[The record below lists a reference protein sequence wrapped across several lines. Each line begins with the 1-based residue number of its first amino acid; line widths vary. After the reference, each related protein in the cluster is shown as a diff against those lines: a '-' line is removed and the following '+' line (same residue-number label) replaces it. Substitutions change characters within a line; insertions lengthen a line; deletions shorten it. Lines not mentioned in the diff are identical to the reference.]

1 MKDIRKPG
9 FFGEAVHFKNRSM
22 LREVLTAFLLF
33 FIGTFMGALIQT
45 PVMMVYFLTD
55 KEYLNM
61 ISSGRIDNQTIMEMV
76 SKMPNWVVALTLCG
90 TAGTL
95 IATIFYY
102 KVIEKRSLLSLGFQK
117 KRAAGFYLFGMLLG
131 TCFLGCCYLSGSVM
145 GIYRIDFSM
154 TGEKAVPVI
163 LLFFVGYMIQGLAE
177 EVLCRGFL
185 FVVLTK
191 KYPVFYALI
200 LSSLFYA
207 LLHGF
212 HNNVSILAYINLILF
227 GGLMGLLFLRFENIW
242 LVGAFHG
249 ICDFILTNVFGMKES
264 GLEAD
269 EFLFSVQ
276 TAENSD
282 VLHGGKYG
290 LTGGLLLTIVLVFAI
305 LLLLVGM
312 YHRQMIIPIE
322 ENFVQEEKE
331 EVAPVLL
338 EYREFK
344 RVDLEREKPEP
355 YPPIG
360 KVEEMNERI
369 LREEKETSTVFDRD
383 YFKD

>member
-9 FFGEAVHFKNRSM
+9 FFCEAVHFKNRSM

-55 KEYLNM
+55 RDYLNM

-76 SKMPNWVVALTLCG
+76 SQMPNWVVALTLCG

-131 TCFLGCCYLSGSVM
+131 TCFLGCCYLLGSVM
-145 GIYRIDFSM
+145 GIFRIDFSL

-185 FVVLTK
+185 LVVLTK

-207 LLHGF
+207 LLNGF
-212 HNNVSILAYINLILF
+212 HNNASLLTYINLTLF

-249 ICDFILTNVFGMKES
+249 ICDFILTNVLGMKES
-264 GLEAD
+264 GLKTE

-276 TAENSD
+276 VTKESD

-290 LTGGLLLTIVLVFAI
+290 LTGGLLLTIILVLAI
-305 LLLLVGM
+305 LFLLVEM
-312 YHRQMIIPIE
+312 YYRHMIIPIE
-322 ENFVQEEKE
+322 ENFVQEENE
-331 EVAPVLL
+331 EAISALI
-338 EYREFK
+338 EYGEFK
-344 RVDLEREKPEP
+344 RKYLEREKQEP

-360 KVEEMNERI
+360 KIEEIHEMI
-369 LREEKETSTVFDRD
+369 LREENETSTVFDRN